1 MKITAFN
8 GSPRG
13 DEGNTHVMVEAFFKG
28 AAGRGAEVENVL
40 LVRKN
45 IKHCTGC
52 FSCWTTTPGKCIIQ
66 DDMSDLL
73 DRYMNSD
80 IVIIASPLYSDY
92 VTGIMK
98 DFMDRLLPIVC
109 PRFEKGK
116 DGQTKHVKRY
126 TKYPGVVMMSNCGF
140 PEQNQFEMFKIFCD
154 RKIRSGSAE
163 IVAQIYRSQGEL
175 LRDTKPKL
183 KPFIERYK
191 DVLAKAGGEIVESR
205 TLSPETKEELE
216 KPIIPEGKYT
226 RFVNISCSKIEE

>member
-13 DEGNTHVMVEAFFKG
+13 ERGNTHIMVEALFKG

-40 LVRKN
+40 LVKKN

-52 FSCWTTTPGKCIIQ
+52 FACWTLSPGKCIIK
-66 DDMSDLL
+66 DDMAALL
-73 DRYMNSD
+73 DKYMNSD
-80 IVIIASPLYSDY
+80 IVVIASPLYSDY

-126 TKYPGVVMMSNCGF
+126 GKYPAIIMMSSCGF
-140 PEQNQFEMFKIFCD
+140 PEQQQFELFKLFCE
-154 RKIRSGSAE
+154 RKIRSGSADV
-163 IVAQIYRSQGEL
+163 IAQIYRSQGEL
-175 LRDTKPKL
+175 LRETKPKL
-183 KPFIERYK
+183 IPFIEKYK
-191 DVLAKAGGEIVESR
+191 EVLAKAGSEIVEGR
-205 TLSPETKEELE
+205 TLSPGTMEELE
-216 KPIIPEGKYT
+216 KPIIPEEKYT
-226 RFVNISCSKIEE
+226 RFVNISCNKIEE